1 MEHGN
6 SKGQKA
12 ERSKIQKIYK
22 RGRQDMARHGKTWPD
37 WWKAKR
43 HTFGLYGDLVAGALG
58 RQSARGL
65 QKKRFAIFYHIYV
78 HQVRHTAIM
87 NRACLGPR
95 RKAFDHDLMQSAIC
109 EFLHKSIYNLSWIW
123 WKQSLQKNNN
133 KHLDNFICPQ
143 VPVNLIVRRHVDVS
157 NQSNRQKGPLLGWGC
172 SSQRSKLEKWLTS
185 NMCFGIFGRLHA
197 RTEA

>member
-1 MEHGN
+1 MCKAFMFGSLVLVGSHWIDQTWSSPPLWFRTFGSALALASVAHDRLAVIRSN
-6 SKGQKA
+6 GAWKLKGSKG
-12 ERSKIQKIYK
+12 RKIQNTKIYK

-87 NRACLGPR
+87 NRACLGQR

-123 WKQSLQKNNN
+123 WKQSLQKTTTNI
-133 KHLDNFICPQ
+133 LIISS
-143 VPVNLIVRRHVDVS
+143 VP
-157 NQSNRQKGPLLGWGC
+157 
-172 SSQRSKLEKWLTS
+172 RS
-185 NMCFGIFGRLHA
+185 R
-197 RTEA
+197 